1 MKALSHINKKKSN
14 GKTKSYKVFF
24 VFIAAFLI
32 SLQGYSQTK
41 DYQMIVGTQVDLSFF
56 RSRQQIAS
64 LMLGIKTKDSSQ
76 VLIGPFIKYFNN
88 DIGHQ
93 KTQVGLRAHAHIPI
107 YKNWYAGITANYV
120 INGQFYLKDSNQ
132 TTTIYQ
138 KSSLTG
144 TFSLGYAVKQNLFIF
159 TGLTFSDYQP
169 LNYYKNKSFPFGTNY
184 GNIGINYNFDL
195 NKKSSL

>member
-1 MKALSHINKKKSN
+1 MLTHLNKKKRC
-14 GKTKSYKVFF
+14 GKTRGSNVLFIF
-24 VFIAAFLI
+24 VFAFFSNLE
-32 SLQGYSQTK
+32 GYSQIK
-41 DYQMIVGTQVDLSFF
+41 DYQVIVGTQVDLSFF
-56 RSRQQIAS
+56 RSKQQVAS
-64 LMLGIKTKDSSQ
+64 LMIGIKTKDSSQ
-76 VLIGPFIKYFNN
+76 VLIGPFIKYLNHE
-88 DIGHQ
+88 IGHQ
-93 KTQVGLRAHAHIPI
+93 KIQGGLRVHAHMPI

-120 INGQFYLKDSNQ
+120 IDGQFYLKDSNQ
-132 TTTIYQ
+132 ITNIYQ

-144 TFSLGYAVKQNLFIF
+144 TFSLGYAVKQNLFIL